1 MKTVVGLIGFII
13 VYLFSNWAPISLVYL
28 LLNVCTLSIGY
39 FILKKNVSIRIW
51 RFLAHVLSAIVGG
64 SLIQSIIFFRWKD
77 IGLIVFTPPGGG
89 LLGRVFFLIG
99 VSLFISLILGGYN
112 YWLSRKFLN
121 LSKKQ
126 SIFIGIIM
134 GIFTNLFWLFPL
146 LLLLIWLRGLL

>member
-134 GIFTNLFWLFPL
+134 GIFTNLFLFL
-146 LLLLIWLRGLL
+146 FLVNSYLD

>member
-1 MKTVVGLIGFII
+1 MWYIGIF
-13 VYLFSNWAPISLVYL
+13 LVYL
-28 LLNVCTLSIGY
+28 LLNICTLSIGY

-51 RFLAHVLSAIVGG
+51 RFLAHALSVIVGG

-77 IGLIVFTPPGGG
+77 IGLIIFTPPGGG

-121 LSKKQ
+121 TSKKQ
-126 SIFIGIIM
+126 SVFIGIIM
-134 GIFTNLFWLFPL
+134 GIFTNLSWLFPL
-146 LLLLIWLRGLL
+146 LLLLIWLHGLL

>member
-1 MKTVVGLIGFII
+1 MKAVVGLIGFII

-51 RFLAHVLSAIVGG
+51 RFLAHALSVIVGG

-77 IGLIVFTPPGGG
+77 IGLIIFTPPGGG

-121 LSKKQ
+121 TSKKQ
-126 SIFIGIIM
+126 SVFIGIIM
-134 GIFTNLFWLFPL
+134 GIFTNLSWLFPL
-146 LLLLIWLRGLL
+146 LLLLIWLHGLL

>member
-1 MKTVVGLIGFII
+1 MKAVVGLIGFII

-51 RFLAHVLSAIVGG
+51 RFLAHALSAIVGG

-134 GIFTNLFWLFPL
+134 GIFTNLFLFL
-146 LLLLIWLRGLL
+146 FLVNSYLD